1 MIWTFGTLQWQG
13 AVTPCWL
20 WSSASHLF
28 CFCSCCSV
36 CLWLVSSTVWRQL
49 LLWSWLQPRGFQCL
63 FCLFSS
69 KGHVSLWCMQFWW
82 NWTKIIK
89 FEDRKWK
96 VFQAEKPIPGF
107 LNFASFRSH
116 AVQTNMFGVC
126 LICIQPADSAGQR
139 EERVYL
145 VESIRKSLFPET
157 ELHFTLICKQI
168 MCTFLY
174 RWISLM
180 YIA

>member
-1 MIWTFGTLQWQG
+1 MSQRISYFGETSDWGVFKPTNFYFTNPSCSPVSTQSAVGKIKWTFCTLWSFGTLQWQG

-20 WSSASHLF
+20 WSSPSHLF
-28 CFCSCCSV
+28 CFYSCCSV

-49 LLWSWLQPRGFQCL
+49 LLWSRLQLRGFQCL

-69 KGHVSLWCMQFWW
+69 ECNVSLWCMQFWW

-89 FEDRKWK
+89 SGDRKWK
-96 VFQAEKPIPGF
+96 LFQAEKPKPGF

-126 LICIQPADSAGQR
+126 LICI
-139 EERVYL
+139 
-145 VESIRKSLFPET
+145 
-157 ELHFTLICKQI
+157 
-168 MCTFLY
+168 
-174 RWISLM
+174 
-180 YIA
+180 